1 VHTPAP
7 PTEYFPA
14 EQIAAVALVDPTKQ
28 KYPAA
33 QDPLQLDTAI
43 AAVDPYRPAAQSTHT
58 LAPLSEYLPAGH
70 AKAVAFVDPAAQMY
84 PALQLPVHP
93 GNDRPDV
100 DPYNPAAHGAV
111 HDAAPILAVAPYSP
125 AAQFVH
131 TPAPAREYLPA
142 GQLTAVARTDAAGH
156 AYPAMQGPL
165 HTALDIPLTSPYLPG
180 AHGVH
185 ADAPP
190 VLYCPAAHGPLQ
202 LLDTSPREEPNVPA
216 GHAMQLPEPSEEYCP
231 GEQAAGLVDPC
242 GQWDPAGQGPVHS
255 GDVKFSEEPYLPAK
269 HRPEQ
274 VEVFSP
280 AAAPYVPARHG
291 EQTEESLPAS

>member
-1 VHTPAP
+1 M
-7 PTEYFPA
+7 
-14 EQIAAVALVDPTKQ
+14 VDPTKQ

-70 AKAVAFVDPAAQMY
+70 ANAVAFVDPATQMY

-93 GNDRPDV
+93 GDDRPDV

-142 GQLTAVARTDAAGH
+142 GQLTAVALTDAAGH
-156 AYPAMQGPL
+156 AYPALQLPE
-165 HTALDIPLTSPYLPG
+165 HPAVARPDVDPYR
-180 AHGVH
+180 
-185 ADAPP
+185 
-190 VLYCPAAHGPLQ
+190 PAAQSTHTLAPV
-202 LLDTSPREEPNVPA
+202 REYLPA
-216 GHAMQLPEPSEEYCP
+216 GHI
-231 GEQAAGLVDPC
+231 AAVALVDPAT
-242 GQWDPAGQGPVHS
+242 Q
-255 GDVKFSEEPYLPAK
+255 
-269 HRPEQ
+269 
-274 VEVFSP
+274 
-280 AAAPYVPARHG
+280 
-291 EQTEESLPAS
+291 